1 MIRKSAIA
9 KTVYYLMRGKQIW
22 LGSSNK
28 VLENLKIPDLAEN
41 IQKLSYRNIISYYFL
56 DISKLIIR
64 NYDNDRLK
72 AF

>member
-1 MIRKSAIA
+1 
-9 KTVYYLMRGKQIW
+9 MRGKQIW

-64 NYDNDRLK
+64 IYDNDRLK

>member
-1 MIRKSAIA
+1 
-9 KTVYYLMRGKQIW
+9 MRGKQIW

-41 IQKLSYRNIISYYFL
+41 IQKLSYRNIISYSFL
-56 DISKLIIR
+56 GISKLLIR

-72 AF
+72 AFKLNLAVRLQKKC

>member
-1 MIRKSAIA
+1 
-9 KTVYYLMRGKQIW
+9 MRGKQIW

>member
-1 MIRKSAIA
+1 
-9 KTVYYLMRGKQIW
+9 MRGKQIW

-56 DISKLIIR
+56 DISKLIIK

>member
-1 MIRKSAIA
+1 
-9 KTVYYLMRGKQIW
+9 MRGKQIW

-56 DISKLIIR
+56 GISKLIIG

-72 AF
+72 AFKLNSAVRLQKKC

>member
-1 MIRKSAIA
+1 
-9 KTVYYLMRGKQIW
+9 MRGKQIW

-56 DISKLIIR
+56 GISKLIIK

-72 AF
+72 AFKLNSAVRLQKKC